1 MASQTLGRTPCP
13 IQCGHQA
20 AFVKVKTDKPTG
32 TAYPYVHCASCGTQ
46 LHTRSEEQ
54 AKHLLAITRGEKGVE
69 PAQDAQKRPPSEEPA
84 PVDTPTPPPAKKRP
98 GWLLPM
104 GGA

>member
-1 MASQTLGRTPCP
+1 MASKTLGRTVCP
-13 IQCGHQA
+13 IKCGHEA

-54 AKHLLAITRGEKGVE
+54 AKHLLAITRAEKG
-69 PAQDAQKRPPSEEPA
+69 AQDAPPAPPNPDPA
-84 PVDTPTPPPAKKRP
+84 PVDANPPKPPKK
-98 GWLLPM
+98 
-104 GGA
+104 GGAGLFPMFAGE